1 MSAARNDKALPGLL
15 AINPDL
21 RWDRITVRR
30 DRFHKYGSGRNK
42 RGTRKRSRRF
52 PDGAGAKKSLCLIY
66 RGLPF
71 STDN

>member
-15 AINPDL
+15 AINPTLDGIEL
-21 RWDRITVRR
+21 PVRR

-52 PDGAGAKKSLCLIY
+52 PDGPERRSLCA
-66 RGLPF
+66 
-71 STDN
+71 